1 MDLEENL
8 VLDVLNAWRFIET
21 ISLKDTKGKRTLKY
35 YEEEY
40 NKKTEEEKNKLK
52 NIKYNCIVYLGIF
65 CEGRFL
71 EYFRELK
78 SAEKDVINFLE
89 SPKFSMSI
97 TLDNKKKIKQDTIF
111 IPDSTAL
118 LYNGMEIESIE
129 NKKRYI
135 ESLIKDELELYKDE
149 IITDETL
156 KELNEKI
163 KKILLEKICS
173 SEKNKFF
180 EEEYSIY
187 KIKEEDIDNNFNS
200 FYINDLDEIIKNGYN
215 DELIKLFIQGYKD
228 KRIII
233 DENREEISKIVAP
246 KNIPVGKWP
255 SPIKFQLSLM
265 QSVAVDTIVNKMIK
279 EDELKISS
287 VNGPP
292 GTGKTTLLKDIFANI
307 IIERAKAMINL
318 EKPEYLFRG
327 YFGKKEI
334 NGETLYFNRLNKEIK
349 GFEIVVASSNNGAV
363 ENISKELPQLI
374 QISRDNK
381 EYFNKIE
388 NSYEKLYKEKIEE
401 LALYKDFS
409 KKMIDGESWGIFS
422 VALGR
427 GKNINK
433 FFDII
438 FNKDNFNKIGDLFSC
453 MKKFKANYNWNDL
466 KEEFNE
472 KLLEIEKIKKELQW
486 IYEHL
491 EELQLIPEHL
501 KEIEVEEKNI
511 IKRLEIKEKEILSKK
526 KDIVEI
532 NNKLLESKEPGIL
545 SKILSSKKY
554 REYNKLKEKKENL
567 VREEEILNSELRDI
581 KKELENIEIEKT
593 RLEEKSNK
601 CGNIVKSDD
610 NYWKKENYE
619 NRQQKTPWLVDK
631 LEGLRGELFI
641 LALKI
646 HKYICAK
653 NTDKLKNQFLLIK
666 NRKTLNIDI
675 SDEKKA
681 LMEAWQSVHLIFP
694 VISTTFASFSSMYRG
709 LYEKMIGYLVIDEAG
724 QASPQQAMGGIYRS
738 EHIICVGDPLQI
750 EPVVTIDKVLLSDT
764 AKKYNI
770 KNEEIYFGESAS
782 VQGLADLAN
791 KYGCYKDKENKKW
804 IGIPLWVHR
813 RCLDPM
819 FSMSNEMAYN
829 NKMVLADKK
838 IGKSKWIS
846 VKGKVKEK
854 ENQYVEEQGKELLER
869 IKEHWKNLEKT
880 DNDDKNSSV
889 QPSVYII
896 TPFTKVK
903 AEMKKLLKEEL
914 LKDEEIKEVLK
925 RKINKEDEKEIKNII
940 ENWIEL
946 SIGTVHT
953 FQGKEANIVYFVCG
967 GDESTKGKGAIEW
980 SCSKPNLLNVA
991 VTRAKKEFYIIGDK
1005 DLISPKQ
1012 YYNIIAQK
1020 IKISLN

>member
-1 MDLEENL
+1 MNLEENL

-21 ISLKDTKGKRTLKY
+21 VSLKDKNGKETLRY

-40 NKKTEEEKNKLK
+40 NKKTEEEKIKLK
-52 NIKYNCIVYLGIF
+52 NVKHNYIVYLGIF

-71 EYFRELK
+71 KYFRELK
-78 SAEKDVINFLE
+78 STEKDIINFSE
-89 SPKFSMSI
+89 TPKFSINI
-97 TLDNKKKIKQDTIF
+97 TLDNEKKIKQDMVF

-118 LYNGMEIESIE
+118 LYNRMEIENIE
-129 NKKRYI
+129 ITKREI
-135 ESLIKDELELYKDE
+135 KALLKDELELYKDK
-149 IITDETL
+149 IITDD
-156 KELNEKI
+156 I
-163 KKILLEKICS
+163 LEKINCMI
-173 SEKNKFF
+173 KTLLLKKIHINKKDKFF
-180 EEEYSIY
+180 EIGYSVY

-265 QSVAVDTIVNKMIK
+265 QSVAVDTIVNKMVK

-307 IIERAKAMINL
+307 IIERAKEL
-318 EKPEYLFRG
+318 VKFKSPYELFEKNTIET
-327 YFGKKEI
+327 KEI
-334 NGETLYFNRLNKEIK
+334 NGEKLYINNRLNRDIK

-363 ENISKELPQLI
+363 ENISKELPQMK
-374 QISRDNK
+374 QISRDDE
-381 EYFNKIE
+381 EYFNEIE
-388 NSYEKLYKEKIEE
+388 NGYEKLYREKIKE
-401 LALYKDFS
+401 LELYREIS
-409 KKMIDGESWGIFS
+409 KEIIGGESWGIFS

-427 GKNINK
+427 GNNINK
-433 FFDII
+433 FLDTVLR
-438 FNKDNFNKIGDLFSC
+438 KDKDLFSLMRDYSQNC
-453 MKKFKANYNWNDL
+453 NEKWSNL

-472 KLLEIEKIKKELQW
+472 KLLEIEKIK
-486 IYEHL
+486 
-491 EELQLIPEHL
+491 EELQLITEYFEDL

-526 KDIVEI
+526 KDIIEI

-545 SKILSSKKY
+545 SKIFSSKKY
-554 REYNKLKEKKENL
+554 REYTNLKEKKENL
-567 VREEEILNSELRDI
+567 IIEEENLSDKLKNI
-581 KKELENIEIEKT
+581 KKELEDIETEKA
-593 RLEEKSNK
+593 RLEEKLNK
-601 CGNIVKSDD
+601 YGNIVKSDD
-610 NYWKKENYE
+610 NYWQKENYE
-619 NRQQKTPWLVDK
+619 KRQQKTPWLVDK

-653 NTDKLKNQFLLIK
+653 NWLTLRNQFLLIK
-666 NRKTLNIDI
+666 NRKALNTDI

-724 QASPQQAMGGIYRS
+724 QASPQQAVGGIYRS
-738 EHIICVGDPLQI
+738 EHVICVGDPLQI
-750 EPVVTIDKVLLSDT
+750 EPVVTIDKVLLSDI
-764 AKKYNI
+764 AERYKV
-770 KNEEIYFGESAS
+770 KNEEIYFGETAS

-791 KYGCYKDKENKKW
+791 KYGCYKYKDEENKKW

-838 IGKSKWIS
+838 IGKSEWIS
-846 VKGKVKEK
+846 VKGKIKGK

>member
-21 ISLKDTKGKRTLKY
+21 VSLKDTKGKRTLKY

-52 NIKYNCIVYLGIF
+52 NIKYNYIVYLGIF
-65 CEGRFL
+65 CEERFL
-71 EYFRELK
+71 KYFRELK
-78 SAEKDVINFLE
+78 STEKDIINFLE
-89 SPKFSMSI
+89 SPKFSISI
-97 TLDNKKKIKQDTIF
+97 TLDNEKKIKQDTIF

-118 LYNGMEIESIE
+118 LYNRMEIENIE
-129 NKKRYI
+129 ITKREI
-135 ESLIKDELELYKDE
+135 KALLKDELELYKDK

-156 KELNEKI
+156 KELNGKI
-163 KKILLEKICS
+163 KKILLEKIYS

-180 EEEYSIY
+180 EEGYSVY

-215 DELIKLFIQGYKD
+215 DKLVKLFIQGYNKD
-228 KRIII
+228 ERVII
-233 DENREEISKIVAP
+233 DENREEISKTAAP

-265 QSVAVDTIVNKMIK
+265 QSVAVDTIVNKMVK

-334 NGETLYFNRLNKEIK
+334 NGETLYFNRLNKSIK

-363 ENISKELPQLI
+363 ENISKELPQLK
-374 QISRDNK
+374 QISRESDKN
-381 EYFNKIE
+381 FNEIE
-388 NSYEKLYKEKIEE
+388 NNYEKLYREKIEE
-401 LALYKDFS
+401 LDLYKEIS
-409 KKMIDGESWGIFS
+409 KEIIGGESWGIFS

-427 GKNINK
+427 GNNINK
-433 FFDII
+433 FLDTVLR
-438 FNKDNFNKIGDLFSC
+438 KDKDLFSM
-453 MKKFKANYNWNDL
+453 MKDYSQNCSEKWSDL
-466 KEEFNE
+466 KEEFNK
-472 KLLEIEKIKKELQW
+472 KLSEIEKIKKELQW
-486 IYEHL
+486 IAKHFED
-491 EELQLIPEHL
+491 L
-501 KEIEVEEKNI
+501 KETEVKEKNI
-511 IKRLEIKEKEILSKK
+511 IKKVEIKEKEILSKK

-532 NNKLLESKEPGIL
+532 NNKLLESEEPGIL
-545 SKILSSKKY
+545 SKIFSSKKY
-554 REYNKLKEKKENL
+554 REYNNLKEKKENL
-567 VREEEILNSELRDI
+567 IREEEILNSELRDI
-581 KKELENIEIEKT
+581 KKELENVEIEKA
-593 RLEEKSNK
+593 RLEEKLNK
-601 CGNIVKSDD
+601 YGNIVKSDD

-631 LEGLRGELFI
+631 LEGLRGELFV

-646 HKYICAK
+646 HKYICAR
-653 NTDKLKNQFLLIK
+653 NSDKLKNQFLLIK
-666 NRKTLNIDI
+666 NRKALNTDI

-681 LMEAWQSVHLIFP
+681 LIEARQSVHLVFP

-738 EHIICVGDPLQI
+738 EHVICVGDPLQI
-750 EPVVTIDKVLLSDT
+750 EPVVTIDKVLLSDV

-770 KNEEIYFGESAS
+770 KNGEIYFGESAS

-791 KYGCYKDKENKKW
+791 KYGCYKDEENKKW

-838 IGKSKWIS
+838 IGKSEWIS
-846 VKGKVKEK
+846 VKGNVKGR
-854 ENQYVEEQGKELLER
+854 QYVEEQGQKLLEK
-869 IKEHWKNLEKT
+869 IKEHWKNFEKE
-880 DNDDKNSSV
+880 S
-889 QPSVYII
+889 PSVYII
-896 TPFTKVK
+896 TPFTEVK
-903 AEMKKLLKEEL
+903 AEIKKLLKKEL

-925 RKINKEDEKEIKNII
+925 RKINKKDEKETIKEIINII

-946 SIGTVHT
+946 SVGTVHT
-953 FQGKEANIVYFVCG
+953 FQGKEANIVYFICG
-967 GDESTKGKGAIEW
+967 GDESTEGAINW

-991 VTRAKKEFYIIGDK
+991 VTRAKKEFYIIGDE

-1012 YYNIIAQK
+1012 YYNIIAHE
-1020 IKISLN
+1020 INLN

>member
-1 MDLEENL
+1 MNLEENL

-21 ISLKDTKGKRTLKY
+21 VSLKDKNGKETLRY

-40 NKKTEEEKNKLK
+40 EKKTEEEKNKLK
-52 NIKYNCIVYLGIF
+52 NVKYNYIVYLGIF
-65 CEGRFL
+65 YEGRFL

-78 SAEKDVINFLE
+78 STEKDVINFSE
-89 SPKFSMSI
+89 TPKFSMSI
-97 TLDNKKKIKQDTIF
+97 ILDNEKKIKQDTIF

-149 IITDETL
+149 IITDGIL

-163 KKILLEKICS
+163 KKILLEKIYS
-173 SEKNKFF
+173 DEKNKFF
-180 EEEYSIY
+180 GDGYSVY
-187 KIKEEDIDNNFNS
+187 KIKEENIDNNFNS

-215 DELIKLFIQGYKD
+215 NKLVKLFIQGYNKD
-228 KRIII
+228 ERVII

-246 KNIPVGKWP
+246 KNILIGKWP
-255 SPIKFQLSLM
+255 SPVKFQLSLM
-265 QSVAVDTIVNKMIK
+265 QSVAVDTIVNKMVK

-307 IIERAKAMINL
+307 IIERAKAMTNL
-318 EKPEYLFRG
+318 GEPEYLFRG
-327 YFGKKEI
+327 YFGKKEV
-334 NGETLYFNRLNKEIK
+334 NGENLYFNRLNKNIK

-363 ENISKELPQLI
+363 ENISKELPQLK
-374 QISRDNK
+374 QISRKNDKN
-381 EYFNKIE
+381 FNEIE
-388 NSYEKLYKEKIEE
+388 NNYEKLYREKIEE
-401 LALYKDFS
+401 LDLYREIS
-409 KKMIDGESWGIFS
+409 KEIIGGESWGIFS

-427 GKNINK
+427 GNNINK
-433 FFDII
+433 FLDIVLR
-438 FNKDNFNKIGDLFSC
+438 KDKDLFSL
-453 MKKFKANYNWNDL
+453 MKDYSQNCNEKWSDL
-466 KEEFNE
+466 KEEFNK
-472 KLLEIEKIKKELQW
+472 KLSEIEKIKEELQW
-486 IYEHL
+486 ITEHFEKL
-491 EELQLIPEHL
+491 R
-501 KEIEVEEKNI
+501 EIETKEKNI
-511 IKRLEIKEKEILSKK
+511 IKRAETKEKEILSKK

-532 NNKLLESKEPGIL
+532 KNKLLESKEPGIL
-545 SKILSSKKY
+545 SKIFSSKKY
-554 REYNKLKEKKENL
+554 REYNNLKERKENL
-567 VREEEILNSELRDI
+567 IREEEILSSELRDI
-581 KKELENIEIEKT
+581 KKEQENIKIEKIK
-593 RLEEKSNK
+593 LEEKLNK
-601 CGNIVKSDD
+601 YGNIVKSDD
-610 NYWKKENYE
+610 NYWQKENYE

-653 NTDKLKNQFLLIK
+653 NSDKLKNQFLLIK
-666 NRKTLNIDI
+666 NRKALNTDI

-724 QASPQQAMGGIYRS
+724 QASPQQAVGGIYRS
-738 EHIICVGDPLQI
+738 EHVICVGDPLQI
-750 EPVVTIDKVLLSDT
+750 EPVVTIDKVLLSDI
-764 AKKYNI
+764 AERYKV
-770 KNEEIYFGESAS
+770 KNEEIYFGETAS

-791 KYGCYKDKENKKW
+791 KYGCYKYKDEENKKW

-838 IGKSKWIS
+838 IGKSEWIS
-846 VKGKVKEK
+846 VKGNVKGK
-854 ENQYVEEQGKELLER
+854 QYVEEQGQKLAER

-889 QPSVYII
+889 HPSVYII
-896 TPFTKVK
+896 TPFTEVK
-903 AEMKKLLKEEL
+903 AEIKKLLKKEL

-925 RKINKEDEKEIKNII
+925 RKINKEDEKEIRNII

-967 GDESTKGKGAIEW
+967 GDESTKGAINW

-991 VTRAKKEFYIIGDK
+991 VTRAKEEFYIIGDK

-1012 YYNIIAQK
+1012 YYDIIAQK
-1020 IKISLN
+1020 IKINSN

>member
-1 MDLEENL
+1 MEENL

-21 ISLKDTKGKRTLKY
+21 VSLKDIKGKRTLKY

-52 NIKYNCIVYLGIF
+52 NIKYNYIVYLGIF

-71 EYFRELK
+71 KYFRELK
-78 SAEKDVINFLE
+78 SKEKEIINFSE
-89 SPKFSMSI
+89 TPKFSISI
-97 TLDNKKKIKQDTIF
+97 TLDNEKKIKQDTIF

-118 LYNGMEIESIE
+118 LYNGIEIANIE
-129 NKKRYI
+129 ITKREI
-135 ESLIKDELELYKDE
+135 KALIKDKLELYKDK

-156 KELNEKI
+156 KELNKKI

-173 SEKNKFF
+173 NEKDKFF
-180 EEEYSIY
+180 EIGYSIY

-200 FYINDLDEIIKNGYN
+200 FYINDLDEVIKNGYN
-215 DELIKLFIQGYKD
+215 DELVKLFIQGYKD

-265 QSVAVDTIVNKMIK
+265 QSVAVDIIVNKMVK

-334 NGETLYFNRLNKEIK
+334 NGETLYFNRLNRSIK

-363 ENISKELPQLI
+363 ENISKELPQMK
-374 QISRDNK
+374 QISRDDQ
-381 EYFNKIE
+381 EYFNEIE
-388 NSYEKLYKEKIEE
+388 NGYEKLYREKIEE
-401 LALYKDFS
+401 LDLYGEIS
-409 KKMIDGESWGIFS
+409 KEIIGGESWGIFS

-427 GKNINK
+427 GNNINK
-433 FFDII
+433 FLDIVLR
-438 FNKDNFNKIGDLFSC
+438 KDKDLFSM
-453 MKKFKANYNWNDL
+453 MKDYSQNCSEKWSDL
-466 KEEFNE
+466 KEEFNK
-472 KLLEIEKIKKELQW
+472 KLSEIEEIKKELQW
-486 IYEHL
+486 IAGHFED
-491 EELQLIPEHL
+491 L
-501 KEIEVEEKNI
+501 KEIEVKEKNI
-511 IKRLEIKEKEILSKK
+511 IKRVEIKEKEILFKK
-526 KDIVEI
+526 KDIIEI
-532 NNKLLESKEPGIL
+532 NNKLLESEEPGIL
-545 SKILSSKKY
+545 SKIFSSKNYK
-554 REYNKLKEKKENL
+554 EYNNLKETKENL
-567 VREEEILNSELRDI
+567 LREEEILNSELKDI
-581 KKELENIEIEKT
+581 KKELENVEIEKT
-593 RLEEKSNK
+593 RLEEKLNK
-601 CGNIVKSDD
+601 CGNIVGSDD

-619 NRQQKTPWLVDK
+619 NRQQKTPWLVNK
-631 LEGLRGELFI
+631 LEGLRGELFV

-653 NTDKLKNQFLLIK
+653 NSDKLKNQFLLIK
-666 NRKTLNIDI
+666 NRKALNIDI

-681 LMEAWQSVHLIFP
+681 LIEAWQSVHLIFP

-724 QASPQQAMGGIYRS
+724 QASPQQAIGGIYRS
-738 EHIICVGDPLQI
+738 EHVICVGDPLQI
-750 EPVVTIDKVLLSDT
+750 EPVVTIDKVLLSDV

-770 KNEEIYFGESAS
+770 RDEEIYFGESAS

-791 KYGCYKDKENKKW
+791 KYGCYKDEANKKW

-819 FSMSNEMAYN
+819 FSMANEMAYN

-838 IGKSKWIS
+838 IGKSEWIS
-846 VKGKVKEK
+846 IKGNVKGR
-854 ENQYVEEQGKELLER
+854 QYVEEQGQKLLER
-869 IKEHWKNLEKT
+869 IKVHWKNFEKE
-880 DNDDKNSSV
+880 S
-889 QPSVYII
+889 PSVYVI
-896 TPFTKVK
+896 TPFTEVK
-903 AEMKKLLKEEL
+903 AEIKKLLKKEI
-914 LKDEEIKEVLK
+914 LKDEEIKELLK
-925 RKINKEDEKEIKNII
+925 RKINKEDKNETAKEIKNIV

-946 SIGTVHT
+946 SVGTVHT
-953 FQGKEANIVYFVCG
+953 FQGKEANIVYFICG
-967 GDESTKGKGAIEW
+967 GDKEKEPAINW

-991 VTRAKKEFYIIGDK
+991 VTRAKKEFYIIGDE

-1020 IKISLN
+1020 IKINSN

>member
-21 ISLKDTKGKRTLKY
+21 VSLKDIKGKRTLKY

-52 NIKYNCIVYLGIF
+52 NIKYNYIAYLGIF

-78 SAEKDVINFLE
+78 STEKDVINFSE
-89 SPKFSMSI
+89 SPKFSISI
-97 TLDNKKKIKQDTIF
+97 TLDNERKIKQDTIF

-118 LYNGMEIESIE
+118 LYNSMEIENIG
-129 NKKRYI
+129 NGKRYI
-135 ESLIKDELELYKDE
+135 EALIKDELELYKDK
-149 IITDETL
+149 IITDD
-156 KELNEKI
+156 I
-163 KKILLEKICS
+163 LEKINCEIKALLLKEIHTD
-173 SEKNKFF
+173 EKNKFF
-180 EEEYSIY
+180 EIGYSVY

-215 DELIKLFIQGYKD
+215 DKLVKLFIQGYNKD
-228 KRIII
+228 ERVTIN
-233 DENREEISKIVAP
+233 ENREEISRTVIP

-265 QSVAVDTIVNKMIK
+265 QSVAVDIIVNKMAK

-307 IIERAKAMINL
+307 IIERAKAMTNL

-334 NGETLYFNRLNKEIK
+334 NGENLYFNRLNKNIK

-363 ENISKELPQLI
+363 ENISKELPQLK
-374 QISRDNK
+374 QISRESDKN
-381 EYFNKIE
+381 FNEIE
-388 NSYEKLYKEKIEE
+388 NNYEKLYREKIEE
-401 LALYKDFS
+401 LDLYKEIS
-409 KKMIDGESWGIFS
+409 KEIIGGESWGIFS

-427 GKNINK
+427 GNNINK
-433 FFDII
+433 FLDII
-438 FNKDNFNKIGDLFSC
+438 FDKEKDLFSM
-453 MKKFKANYNWNDL
+453 MKDYSQNCSEKWSDL
-466 KEEFNE
+466 KEEFNK
-472 KLLEIEKIKKELQW
+472 KLSEIEKIKKELQW
-486 IYEHL
+486 IAEHF
-491 EELQLIPEHL
+491 EDL
-501 KEIEVEEKNI
+501 KETEAKEKNI
-511 IKRLEIKEKEILSKK
+511 IKKVEIKEKEILSKK

-532 NNKLLESKEPGIL
+532 NNKLLENEEPGIL
-545 SKILSSKKY
+545 SKIFSSKKY
-554 REYNKLKEKKENL
+554 REYNNLKEKKENL
-567 VREEEILNSELRDI
+567 IREEEILNSELRDI
-581 KKELENIEIEKT
+581 KKELENVEIEKT
-593 RLEEKSNK
+593 RLEEKLNK

-631 LEGLRGELFI
+631 LEGLRGELFV

-646 HKYICAK
+646 HKYICTK
-653 NTDKLKNQFLLIK
+653 NSDKLKNQFLLIK
-666 NRKTLNIDI
+666 NRKALNTDI

-681 LMEAWQSVHLIFP
+681 LIEAWQSVHLVFS

-724 QASPQQAMGGIYRS
+724 QASPQQAVGGIYRS
-738 EHIICVGDPLQI
+738 KHVICVGDPLQI
-750 EPVVTIDKVLLSDT
+750 EPVVTIDKVLLSDV

-791 KYGCYKDKENKKW
+791 KYGCYKDEENKKW

-819 FSMSNEMAYN
+819 FGMANEMAYN

-838 IGKSKWIS
+838 IGKSEWIS
-846 VKGKVKEK
+846 VKGNVKGR
-854 ENQYVEEQGKELLER
+854 QYVEEQGQKLLEK
-869 IKEHWKNLEKT
+869 IKEYWKNFEKE
-880 DNDDKNSSV
+880 S
-889 QPSVYII
+889 PSVYII
-896 TPFTKVK
+896 TPFTEVK
-903 AEMKKLLKEEL
+903 AEIKKLLKKEL

-925 RKINKEDEKEIKNII
+925 RKINKKDEKETIKEIINII

-946 SIGTVHT
+946 SVGTVHT

-967 GDESTKGKGAIEW
+967 GDESTEGAINW

-991 VTRAKKEFYIIGDK
+991 VTRAKKEFYIIGAE

-1012 YYNIIAQK
+1012 YYNIIAHE
-1020 IKISLN
+1020 INLN

>member
-1 MDLEENL
+1 MNLEENL

-52 NIKYNCIVYLGIF
+52 NIKYNYIVYLGIF

-78 SAEKDVINFLE
+78 SAEKDVINFSE

-173 SEKNKFF
+173 NEKNKFF
-180 EEEYSIY
+180 EIGYSVY
-187 KIKEEDIDNNFNS
+187 KIKDENIDNNFNS
-200 FYINDLDEIIKNGYN
+200 FYINDLDKVIEKGYN

-233 DENREEISKIVAP
+233 DENREAISKIVAP
-246 KNIPVGKWP
+246 KNIPIGKWP
-255 SPIKFQLSLM
+255 SSIKFQLSLM
-265 QSVAVDTIVNKMIK
+265 QSVAVDTIVNKMVK

-307 IIERAKAMINL
+307 IIERVKVITNL

-334 NGETLYFNRLNKEIK
+334 NGENLYFNRLNKSIK

-363 ENISKELPQLI
+363 ENISKELPQMK
-374 QISRDNK
+374 QISRDDQ
-381 EYFNKIE
+381 EYFNEIE
-388 NSYEKLYKEKIEE
+388 NNYEKLYREKIKD
-401 LALYKDFS
+401 LDLYKTFS
-409 KKMIDGESWGIFS
+409 EKMIGGESWGIFS

-427 GKNINK
+427 GNNINK
-433 FFDII
+433 FLDTVLR
-438 FNKDNFNKIGDLFSC
+438 KDKDLFSM
-453 MKKFKANYNWNDL
+453 MKDYSQNCSEKWNDL
-466 KEEFNE
+466 KEEFNK
-472 KLLEIEKIKKELQW
+472 KLLEIEKIKEELQW
-486 IYEHL
+486 ISEHF
-491 EELQLIPEHL
+491 EEL
-501 KEIEVEEKNI
+501 KEIETKEKNI
-511 IKRLEIKEKEILSKK
+511 IKKVEIKEKEILSKK

-532 NNKLLESKEPGIL
+532 NNKLLESEEPGIL
-545 SKILSSKKY
+545 SKIFSSKKY
-554 REYNKLKEKKENL
+554 REYNNLKEKKENL
-567 VREEEILNSELRDI
+567 IIEEENLSDELKNI
-581 KKELENIEIEKT
+581 KKELEDIETEKA
-593 RLEEKSNK
+593 RLEEKLNK
-601 CGNIVKSDD
+601 YGNIVKSDD
-610 NYWKKENYE
+610 NYWQKENYE
-619 NRQQKTPWLVDK
+619 KRQQKTPWLVDK

-653 NTDKLKNQFLLIK
+653 NWLTLRNQFLLIK
-666 NRKTLNIDI
+666 NRKALNIDI
-675 SDEKKA
+675 PNEKKA
-681 LMEAWQSVHLIFP
+681 LIEAWQSVHLVFP

-709 LYEKMIGYLVIDEAG
+709 FYEKMIGYLVIDEAG
-724 QASPQQAMGGIYRS
+724 QASPQQAVGGIYRS
-738 EHIICVGDPLQI
+738 EHVICVGDPLQI
-750 EPVVTIDKVLLSDT
+750 EPVVTIDKVLLSDI
-764 AKKYNI
+764 AERYKV
-770 KNEEIYFGESAS
+770 KNEEIYFGETAS

-791 KYGCYKDKENKKW
+791 KYGCYKYKDEENKKW

-838 IGKSKWIS
+838 IGKSEWIS
-846 VKGKVKEK
+846 VKGNVKGK
-854 ENQYVEEQGKELLER
+854 QYVEEQGQKLAER

-889 QPSVYII
+889 HPSVYII
-896 TPFTKVK
+896 TPFTEVK
-903 AEMKKLLKEEL
+903 AEIKKLLKKEL

-925 RKINKEDEKEIKNII
+925 RKINKEDEKEIRNII

-967 GDESTKGKGAIEW
+967 GDESTKGAINW

-991 VTRAKKEFYIIGDK
+991 VTRAKEEFYIIGDK

-1012 YYNIIAQK
+1012 YYDIIAQK
-1020 IKISLN
+1020 IKINSN

>member
-1 MDLEENL
+1 MDLEKDL

-40 NKKTEEEKNKLK
+40 NKKAEEEKNKLK
-52 NIKYNCIVYLGIF
+52 NIKYNYIVYLGIF

-78 SAEKDVINFLE
+78 STEKDVINFSE
-89 SPKFSMSI
+89 SPKFSISI
-97 TLDNKKKIKQDTIF
+97 TLDNERKIKQDTIF

-118 LYNGMEIESIE
+118 LYNEMEIENIG

-135 ESLIKDELELYKDE
+135 EALIKDELELYKDE

-156 KELNEKI
+156 KELNDRI
-163 KKILLEKICS
+163 KKLLL
-173 SEKNKFF
+173 SEIHIDKKDRFF
-180 EEEYSIY
+180 EEGYFVY

-200 FYINDLDEIIKNGYN
+200 FYINDLDEIIKNGFN

-233 DENREEISKIVAP
+233 DENREEISKTVAP

-255 SPIKFQLSLM
+255 SSIKFQLSLM

-279 EDELKISS
+279 EDDLKISS

-307 IIERAKAMINL
+307 IIERAKAL
-318 EKPEYLFRG
+318 TKLKSPYELFEKG
-327 YFGKKEI
+327 IIATKEI
-334 NGETLYFNRLNKEIK
+334 NGEKVYLNNRINKDIK

-363 ENISKELPQLI
+363 ENISKELPQLK
-374 QISRDNK
+374 QISRENDKN
-381 EYFNKIE
+381 FNEIE
-388 NSYEKLYKEKIEE
+388 NGYEKLYKEKIEE
-401 LALYKDFS
+401 LDLYKGFS
-409 KKMIDGESWGIFS
+409 GKMIGQSSWGIFS
-422 VALGR
+422 VALGK
-427 GKNINK
+427 GNNIRK
-433 FFDII
+433 LLDII
-438 FNKDNFNKIGDLFSC
+438 FNKDNFSETGDLFSC
-453 MKKFKANYNWNDL
+453 MKDYGESCDQKWSDL
-466 KEEFNE
+466 KKEFSE
-472 KLLEIEKIKKELQW
+472 KLSEIEKIKEELQW
-486 IYEHL
+486 IS
-491 EELQLIPEHL
+491 EHL
-501 KEIEVEEKNI
+501 KEIKVKEKNI
-511 IKRLEIKEKEILSKK
+511 IKNLEIKEKEILSKK

-532 NNKLLESKEPGIL
+532 NNKLLESEEPGIL
-545 SKILSSKKY
+545 SKIFSSKKY
-554 REYNKLKEKKENL
+554 KEYNKLQEKKENL
-567 VREEEILNSELRDI
+567 IIEEEILNSELRDI
-581 KKELENIEIEKT
+581 KKEVEILKTEKVK
-593 RLEEKSNK
+593 LEEKLNK
-601 CGNIVKSDD
+601 YGNIVKLDD

-653 NTDKLKNQFLLIK
+653 NSDKLKNQFLLIK
-666 NRKTLNIDI
+666 NRKALNVDI
-675 SDEKKA
+675 SDEKRA
-681 LMEAWQSVHLIFP
+681 LIEAWQSVHLIFP

-724 QASPQQAMGGIYRS
+724 QASPQQAVGGIYRS
-738 EHIICVGDPLQI
+738 KHVICVGDPLQI
-750 EPVVTIDKVLLSDT
+750 EPVVTIDKVLLNDV

-770 KNEEIYFGESAS
+770 ENQEIYFGETAS
-782 VQGLADLAN
+782 VQCLADLAN
-791 KYGCYKDKENKKW
+791 KYGCYKDEKNENW

-819 FSMSNEMAYN
+819 FGMSNEMAYN

-838 IGKSKWIS
+838 IGKSEWIS
-846 VKGKVKEK
+846 VKGNVKGK
-854 ENQYVEEQGKELLER
+854 QYVEEQGKKLVER
-869 IKEHWKNLEKT
+869 IKKHWKNLEKT

-889 QPSVYII
+889 HPSVYII
-896 TPFTKVK
+896 TPFTEVK
-903 AEMKKLLKEEL
+903 SEVKKLLKKEL

-925 RKINKEDEKEIKNII
+925 RKINKEDEKEIRNII

-967 GDESTKGKGAIEW
+967 GDESTEGAINW

-1005 DLISPKQ
+1005 EVISPKK
-1012 YYNIIAQK
+1012 YYNIIFKK
-1020 IKISLN
+1020 IEESSN

>member
-1 MDLEENL
+1 MEENL

-21 ISLKDTKGKRTLKY
+21 VSLKDTKGKRTLKY

-52 NIKYNCIVYLGIF
+52 NIKYNYIVYLGIF

-71 EYFRELK
+71 KYFRELK
-78 SAEKDVINFLE
+78 STEKDVINFSE
-89 SPKFSMSI
+89 SPKFSISI
-97 TLDNKKKIKQDTIF
+97 TLDNEKKIKQDTIF

-118 LYNGMEIESIE
+118 LYNRMEIENIE
-129 NKKRYI
+129 ITKREI
-135 ESLIKDELELYKDE
+135 KALLKDEMELYKDK

-156 KELNEKI
+156 KELNGKI

-180 EEEYSIY
+180 EEGYSVY

-215 DELIKLFIQGYKD
+215 DKLVKLFIQGYNKD
-228 KRIII
+228 ERVII
-233 DENREEISKIVAP
+233 DENREEISKTAAP
-246 KNIPVGKWP
+246 KNISVGKWP

-265 QSVAVDTIVNKMIK
+265 QSVAVDTIVNKMVK

-334 NGETLYFNRLNKEIK
+334 NGETLYFNRLNKSIK

-363 ENISKELPQLI
+363 ENISKELPQLK
-374 QISRDNK
+374 QISRKDNK
-381 EYFNKIE
+381 DFNEIE
-388 NSYEKLYKEKIEE
+388 NGYEKLYREKIEE
-401 LALYKDFS
+401 LDLYREIS
-409 KKMIDGESWGIFS
+409 KEIIGGEAWGIFS

-427 GKNINK
+427 GNNINK

-438 FNKDNFNKIGDLFSC
+438 FDKSDDLFSC
-453 MKKFKANYNWNDL
+453 MRDYNQNCVEKWSDL
-466 KEEFNE
+466 KEEFNK
-472 KLLEIEKIKKELQW
+472 KLLEIEKIK
-486 IYEHL
+486 
-491 EELQLIPEHL
+491 EELQQIAEYFEDL
-501 KEIEVEEKNI
+501 KEVEEKEKNI
-511 IKRLEIKEKEILSKK
+511 IKRVETKEKEILSKK

-567 VREEEILNSELRDI
+567 IREEEFLNREIRNVE
-581 KKELENIEIEKT
+581 KELESIKIEKV
-593 RLEEKSNK
+593 RLEEKLNK
-601 CGNIVKSDD
+601 YGNIVKSDD
-610 NYWKKENYE
+610 NYWQKENYE

-653 NTDKLKNQFLLIK
+653 NSDKLKNQFLLIK
-666 NRKTLNIDI
+666 NRKALNTDI
-675 SDEKKA
+675 SDEKRA
-681 LMEAWQSVHLIFP
+681 LIEAWQSVHLIFP

-738 EHIICVGDPLQI
+738 KHVICVGDPLQI
-750 EPVVTIDKVLLSDT
+750 EPVVTIDKVLLSDI

-791 KYGCYKDKENKKW
+791 KYGCYKDAENKKW

-819 FSMSNEMAYN
+819 FSMANEMAYN

-838 IGKSKWIS
+838 TGKSEWIS
-846 VKGKVKEK
+846 VKGNVKGK
-854 ENQYVEEQGKELLER
+854 QYVEEQGQKLLER
-869 IKEHWKNLEKT
+869 IKEHWKNLEKE
-880 DNDDKNSSV
+880 S
-889 QPSVYII
+889 PSVYII
-896 TPFTKVK
+896 TPFTEVK
-903 AEMKKLLKEEL
+903 SEIKKLLKKEL

-925 RKINKEDEKEIKNII
+925 RKINKEDEKEIRNII
-940 ENWIEL
+940 ESWIEV

-967 GDESTKGKGAIEW
+967 GDESTEGAINW

-1020 IKISLN
+1020 IKTDLN

>member
-21 ISLKDTKGKRTLKY
+21 VSLKDTKGKRTLKY

-52 NIKYNCIVYLGIF
+52 NIKYNYIVYLGIF

-78 SAEKDVINFLE
+78 STEKNVINFSE
-89 SPKFSMSI
+89 SSKFSISI
-97 TLDNKKKIKQDTIF
+97 TLDTEKKIKQDTIF

-118 LYNGMEIESIE
+118 LYNRMEIENIE
-129 NKKRYI
+129 ITKREI
-135 ESLIKDELELYKDE
+135 KALIKDELKLYKDK
-149 IITDETL
+149 IITDD
-156 KELNEKI
+156 I
-163 KKILLEKICS
+163 LEKINCEIKALLLKEIHTD
-173 SEKNKFF
+173 EKNKFF
-180 EEEYSIY
+180 EIGYSVY

-215 DELIKLFIQGYKD
+215 DKLVKLFIQGYNKD
-228 KRIII
+228 ERVTI
-233 DENREEISKIVAP
+233 DENREEISKTVAP

-265 QSVAVDTIVNKMIK
+265 QSVAVDTIVNKMAK

-307 IIERAKAMINL
+307 IIERAKAMTNL

-334 NGETLYFNRLNKEIK
+334 NGENLYFNRLNKNIK

-363 ENISKELPQLI
+363 ENISKELPQLK
-374 QISRDNK
+374 QISRESDKN
-381 EYFNKIE
+381 FNEIE
-388 NSYEKLYKEKIEE
+388 NNYEKLYREKTEE
-401 LALYKDFS
+401 LDLYKEIS
-409 KKMIDGESWGIFS
+409 KEIIGGESWGIFS

-427 GKNINK
+427 GNNINK
-433 FFDII
+433 FLDII
-438 FNKDNFNKIGDLFSC
+438 FDKEKDLFSM
-453 MKKFKANYNWNDL
+453 MKDYSQNCSEKWSDL
-466 KEEFNE
+466 KEEFNK

-486 IYEHL
+486 IAEHF
-491 EELQLIPEHL
+491 EDL
-501 KEIEVEEKNI
+501 KETEAKEKNI
-511 IKRLEIKEKEILSKK
+511 IKKVEIKEKEILFKK

-532 NNKLLESKEPGIL
+532 NNKLLESEEPGIL
-545 SKILSSKKY
+545 SKIFSNKKY
-554 REYNKLKEKKENL
+554 REYNNLKEKKENL
-567 VREEEILNSELRDI
+567 IREEEILNSELRDI
-581 KKELENIEIEKT
+581 KKELENVEIEKA
-593 RLEEKSNK
+593 RLEEKLNK
-601 CGNIVKSDD
+601 YGNIVKSDD

-631 LEGLRGELFI
+631 LEGLRGELFV

-653 NTDKLKNQFLLIK
+653 NSDKLKNQFLLIK
-666 NRKTLNIDI
+666 NRKALNTDI

-681 LMEAWQSVHLIFP
+681 LIEAWQSVHLVFP

-738 EHIICVGDPLQI
+738 EHVICVGDPLQI
-750 EPVVTIDKVLLSDT
+750 EPVVTIDKVLLSDV

-791 KYGCYKDKENKKW
+791 KYGCYKDEENKKW

-819 FSMSNEMAYN
+819 FGMANEMAYN

-838 IGKSKWIS
+838 IGKSEWIS
-846 VKGKVKEK
+846 VKGNVKGR
-854 ENQYVEEQGKELLER
+854 QYVEEQGQKLLEK
-869 IKEHWKNLEKT
+869 IKEHWKNFEKE
-880 DNDDKNSSV
+880 S
-889 QPSVYII
+889 PSVYII
-896 TPFTKVK
+896 TPFTEVK
-903 AEMKKLLKEEL
+903 AEIKKLLKKEL

-925 RKINKEDEKEIKNII
+925 RKINKEDEKEIRNII

-946 SIGTVHT
+946 SVGTVHT

-967 GDESTKGKGAIEW
+967 GDESTEGAINW

-1020 IKISLN
+1020 IKADLN